1 MNPNLPPLNT
11 PLYNHPLP
19 QIEAWLTDQG
29 CERSDRVSHAWRLNR
44 SDWQAEIELDSDQV
58 VVRYLGASAEG
69 QDISRSFKYSLSRQD
84 IQNAIWAGP

>member
-1 MNPNLPPLNT
+1 MNLPPVNT

-19 QIEAWLTDQG
+19 QIEAWLVDQG
-29 CERSDRVSHAWRLNR
+29 CERSDHDVHAWRLNR

-84 IQNAIWAGP
+84 VQNAILAGP